1 MNNDEIDEIDEI
13 VEKHCGY
20 VAFIGRPNAGKSTL
34 LNRLVGEKIAAVSDK
49 PQTTRTQ
56 IRGVLSLPAG
66 QIVFVD
72 TPGVHKPGY
81 KLNKRMMHA
90 VLDAV
95 EQVDLLVLLRD
106 VSVPMGQGEKYVLSM
121 IKEAQRP
128 TVLLLNKIDRLK
140 DKSALL
146 PIIDFYRQEFDF
158 CEVLPISALKGDNL
172 DRLTTALLRHLPVG
186 TPIFEEDTLTDRPIR
201 TIAAELVREKILQAT
216 AEELPFATAVVC
228 ERWEEDPAGRVNV
241 YCAIYVERDS
251 QRPIIIGRGG
261 QRLKQI
267 GTAARRDI
275 RRLVGQPI
283 HLELFVKVHPDW
295 RNDERVLDELG
306 IVESK

>member
-1 MNNDEIDEIDEI
+1 MSNDEINDEIIEQ
-13 VEKHCGY
+13 HCGY

-56 IRGVLSLPAG
+56 IRGVLTLPAG

-95 EQVDLLVLLRD
+95 EQVDLLVLMRD
-106 VSVPMGQGEKYVLSM
+106 ASVPMGQGERFVLSM
-121 IKEAQRP
+121 IKDSGRP
-128 TVLLLNKIDRLK
+128 TVLLLNKTDRLK

-146 PIIDFYRQEFDF
+146 PMIEFYRQEFNF

-172 DRLTTALLRHLPVG
+172 ERLAAILLQYLPIG
-186 TPIFEEDTLTDRPIR
+186 PPIFEADTLTDRPIR
-201 TIAAELVREKILQAT
+201 TIAAELVREKILQTT
-216 AEELPFATAVVC
+216 AQELPFATAVVC
-228 ERWEEDPAGRVNV
+228 ERWEEDPTGRINV
-241 YCAIYVERDS
+241 YCAIYVERES
-251 QRPIIIGRGG
+251 QRPIIIGRRGH
-261 QRLKQI
+261 RLKQI

-275 RRLVGQPI
+275 KRLVGQAI
-283 HLELFVKVHPDW
+283 HLELFVKVHADW